1 MTAQAGGIAGVAVIE
16 HWNGTAWTVQNS
28 PNPRGSSHY
37 DDLHGVAATSAGDAW
52 AVGSYGNAGRTLIEH
67 RS

>member
-1 MTAQAGGIAGVAVIE
+1 VGYYDHGTVDRTLIE
-16 HWNGTAWTVQNS
+16 HWNGTAWTVQQS
-28 PNPRGSSHY
+28 PNPGGSSHY
-37 DDLHGVAATSAGDAW
+37 DDLHGVAAISAGDAW